1 MNDKPLSEWS
11 DSERIDT
18 VKKIFN
24 EITPDYDRMNRIMS
38 ARQDVLW
45 RKFLVKRI
53 GKNASNLLDVATG
66 TGDVALDLAKAFPA
80 AQVIGSDFVRRMMDV
95 ALVKTAERKLSDRVF
110 YAAGDA
116 MLLPFEDNL
125 FDAATIAFGMRN
137 IPDRLG
143 AVVEMARVVKP
154 GGKVLV
160 LEMTFPRNLRMRKFF
175 FWYLN
180 NVIPLLGR
188 IIARNNAAYSYL
200 PESIQGFLHP
210 DELSALFTRAGLVD
224 VQAFPLTFGITYLHE
239 GVVA

>member
-1 MNDKPLSEWS
+1 MNDKPLAEWS

-53 GKNASNLLDVATG
+53 DKNAQNLLDVATG
-66 TGDVALDLAKAFPA
+66 TGDIALDLAKAFPT

-95 ALVKTAERKLSDRVF
+95 ALVKTGERKLSDRVF

-137 IPDRLG
+137 IPNRLG
-143 AVVEMARVVKP
+143 ALVEMARVVKP

-180 NVIPLLGR
+180 NIIPLLGR

-210 DELSALFTRAGLVD
+210 DELSDLFTQAGMTEVR
-224 VQAFPLTFGITYLHE
+224 AFPLTFGITYLHE
-239 GVVA
+239 GVVV